1 MRPVH
6 HAAFS
11 VPAKETRAWSFLR
24 AVAHAASNGFDLAR
38 RVGLTLDERGR
49 LQETAEHEAWLIAR
63 PDLPAGW
70 SSSNT
75 FERGAAK
82 LLDLYMPLCVGPRSP
97 RMIVAH
103 PGPSAEGHVATFAGT
118 TKFITGAADIEHNHR
133 LRALFD
139 AVLVGASTVAIDDP
153 QLTTRLVPGQ
163 TPVRVV
169 LDPNARLSAQHA
181 LFRDRA
187 APTLVVV
194 DATRRCVLPDHIAR
208 LQLPRVGDT
217 FDLHELVARLRG
229 LGLQRIFVEGGAVTV
244 GHFLRA
250 GLLDRLQLAVA
261 PVLLGPAPTPHAT
274 ATAPGLPALDT
285 LSQRVRRFRL
295 GDDVLFDAE
304 LTRDTR

>member
-6 HAAFS
+6 HAALT
-11 VPAKETRAWSFLR
+11 VPATETRVWSFLR
-24 AVAHAASNGFDLAR
+24 ALAHAASRGLDLAR

-49 LQETAEHEAWLIAR
+49 LQETAEHDAWLVVR
-63 PDLPAGW
+63 PDLAAGW
-70 SSSNT
+70 FSSST
-75 FERGAAK
+75 FERAAAQ
-82 LLDLYMPLCVGPRSP
+82 LLDLYMPLCVGPRSG

-103 PGPSAEGHVATFAGT
+103 LGQSADGYVATFAGT

-153 QLTTRLVPGQ
+153 QLTTRLVPGR

-169 LDPNARLSAQHA
+169 LDPNARLSAQHV

-187 APTLVVV
+187 AQTLVVV
-194 DATRRCVLPDHIAR
+194 DSTRRCALPDHIGR
-208 LQLPRVGDT
+208 LPMPRVDDT
-217 FDLHELVARLRG
+217 FDLHDVVARLRG
-229 LGLQRIFVEGGAVTV
+229 LGLNRIFVEGGAVTV

-261 PVLLGPAPTPHAT
+261 PVRLGPAPTPQAT
-274 ATAPGLPALDT
+274 PPCLPALET
-285 LSQRVRRFRL
+285 LSRRVRRFRL
-295 GDDVLFDAE
+295 GDDVLFDAD